1 MSQSRNPNQSAIN
14 SPGLRIGAAGDE
26 RSEGLAG
33 FLASALLHATIFLGA
48 LVTLQHARLD
58 IVDQSPPMVPVDL
71 VSIAD
76 KTNIAPTVREEPKLT
91 QEEIQPEKQ
100 DVIPP
105 NLPAIQQPAE
115 PRPSEPAPTKLALEK
130 PQHLPVPK
138 AKPKEAIEKKS
149 KKSVDEDVN
158 ALLNNILSSK
168 SAAPKNAKIASR
180 TQRGFGDQSAMTM
193 DLRDSL
199 RNQIEQCMNWGTV
212 AGAPNAQNIVVVVD
226 LTLNPDGSVAQRPQ
240 LESESAA
247 EAARDPYVRAAA
259 DASLRAIHVCAP
271 FKLPADRYADW
282 RDSQVRFSPRDI
294 IGQ

>member
-1 MSQSRNPNQSAIN
+1 
-14 SPGLRIGAAGDE
+14 LRTGFPVDRRGE
-26 RSEGLAG
+26 RPAG
-33 FLASALLHATIFLGA
+33 FLASALLHACIFLGA
-48 LVTLQHARLD
+48 LITLQHAKLD
-58 IVDQSPPMVPVDL
+58 ITDQSPPMVPVDL
-71 VSIAD
+71 VTIGE
-76 KTNIAPTVREEPKLT
+76 KTNIAPTVKEEPKLT
-91 QEEIQPEKQ
+91 QEQIEPQKQ

-105 NLPAIQQPAE
+105 NLPAVQQPAE
-115 PRPSEPAPTKLALEK
+115 PAPSEMAPSEVAPAKKT
-130 PQHLPVPK
+130 PVPK

-180 TQRGFGDQSAMTM
+180 TQRGFGDQNAMTM

-212 AGAPNAQNIVVVVD
+212 AGAPNVQDIVVVVD
-226 LTLNPDGSVAQRPQ
+226 LTLNTDGSVAQRPQ

-259 DASLRAIHVCAP
+259 DAALRAIHVCAP